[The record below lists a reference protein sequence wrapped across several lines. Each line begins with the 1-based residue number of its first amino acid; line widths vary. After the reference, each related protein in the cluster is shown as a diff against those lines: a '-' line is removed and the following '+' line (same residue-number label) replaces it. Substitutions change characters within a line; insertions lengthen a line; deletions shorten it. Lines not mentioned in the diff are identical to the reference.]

1 MASKS
6 TTQALTPFG
15 SLLRDHFEKGAELAK
30 QSEGYRLTPPA
41 TGNSGYAVGWVQ
53 RDLVYTPND
62 LKKVIEILKQDS
74 ALAQQAE
81 KLTTILGKKASR
93 LTKADRTFLEQ
104 NRRRIDDAL
113 SSDAGRKVLE
123 DISAAQAKKL
133 EQKVN
138 ELAAKAGPLARE
150 FMNSTEGKLRIADY
164 LNQFGTNT
172 DRLEP
177 FLQGREV
184 MLNNGRNRIKL
195 DRPMTV
201 EKWRDY
207 VGSTLHGTR
216 DPGDV
221 DRRFR
226 AVDKALERQG
236 LKPDAPRREGRAAPE
251 RDEEA
256 RVPARSAAAAGR
268 Q

>member
-1 MASKS
+1 MTEHTRTKPLSRFQTMLK
-6 TTQALTPFG
+6 
-15 SLLRDHFEKGAELAK
+15 DHFSHGGEVANPAQGN
-30 QSEGYRLTPPA
+30 RLSNPA
-41 TGNSGYAVGWVQ
+41 TANSGYSVGWVQ
-53 RDLVYTPND
+53 RDLARAPND
-62 LKKVIEILKQDS
+62 LEKVMGVLKQDS
-74 ALAQQAE
+74 VLAGEANR
-81 KLTTILGKKASR
+81 LTTILGKKASQ
-93 LTKADRTFLEQ
+93 LTGADREFLEDQ
-104 NRRRIDDAL
+104 KSRINIQL
-113 SSDAGRKVLE
+113 GTEEGRKILDE
-123 DISAAQAKKL
+123 ISAAQAKKL

-138 ELAAKAGPLARE
+138 ELATKAGPLARE
-150 FMNSTEGKLRIADY
+150 FMNSTEGKPRIANY

-236 LKPDAPRREGRAAPE
+236 LKPDAPRREG
-251 RDEEA
+251 
-256 RVPARSAAAAGR
+256 ARSAAAAGR